1 MSFDMNDAE
10 PQKSGEIIPDG
21 TFAKVCL
28 TIRKGGTNGESEID
42 KDLLKASNSPGSDVL
57 MLDCEFTVA
66 EGPHARRKF
75 WQMLTVSGGK
85 VDEKGVSIGWKITKS
100 TIRAMI
106 DSALGLNPEDMS
118 EATKAKRILRGFAD
132 LNGITFVAKIRIE
145 PSSDPRYGDSN
156 KLDRVILPTEP
167 EWKKVMDGQ
176 DVPAV
181 PSTLRRK
188 PTSAPT
194 APAAPAW
201 SQPQQQAAPVSAAP
215 AATQGPAWLNG

>member
-42 KDLLKASNSPGSDVL
+42 KELLKASSSPGSDVL

-118 EATKAKRILRGFAD
+118 EVTKAKRILRGFAD

-145 PSSDPRYGDSN
+145 LSSDLRYGDSN

-188 PTSAPT
+188 PTGAPT
-194 APAAPAW
+194 AAVAPAW
-201 SQPQQQAAPVSAAP
+201 SQPQQQAAPTSAAP